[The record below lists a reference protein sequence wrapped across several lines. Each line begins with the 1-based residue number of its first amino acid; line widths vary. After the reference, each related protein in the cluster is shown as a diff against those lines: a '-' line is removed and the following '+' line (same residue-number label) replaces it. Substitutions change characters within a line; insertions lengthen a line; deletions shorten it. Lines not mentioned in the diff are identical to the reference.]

1 MRNDLSGL
9 FKTASN
15 LIYLSVWSLTS
26 FFDNKS
32 FNILNQYSTKSFFIN
47 YHVDFQF
54 FKSKIPR
61 EKLGRRGVRPPDIF
75 LLGSII

>member
-26 FFDNKS
+26 FFGNKS
-32 FNILNQYSTKSFFIN
+32 FNIIDQYSTKSFFIN
-47 YHVDFQF
+47 NHLDFQF
-54 FKSKIPR
+54 FNQKF
-61 EKLGRRGVRPPDIF
+61 RGKNLADA
-75 LLGSII
+75 GSDLQISSS